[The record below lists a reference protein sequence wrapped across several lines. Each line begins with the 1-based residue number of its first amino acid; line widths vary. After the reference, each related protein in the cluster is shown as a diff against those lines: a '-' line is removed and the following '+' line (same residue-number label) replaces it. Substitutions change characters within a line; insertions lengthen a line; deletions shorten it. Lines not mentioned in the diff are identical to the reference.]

1 MGTATPNYFDGQ
13 MDGIRIYNKAL
24 TVPEIQTIYNARQPI
39 QYSKEINVGDFV
51 INNDAKNTYSSGVV
65 LSNNIEGATHM
76 RFSNTEA
83 GLSSASWV
91 TFAT

>member
-24 TVPEIQTIYNARQPI
+24 TVPEIETIYNARQPI

-91 TFAT
+91 PYAT